1 MSYDGIA
8 DFWYKSFKDFEYAYE
23 DEFYIE
29 VVKKD
34 EEYLF
39 DMSSLAV
46 TAGVEQIVI
55 EEGKVVDEMAKGE
68 TGARPGSCKAD
79 F

>member
-8 DFWYKSFKDFEYAYE
+8 DFWYKSFEDFEKAYK
-23 DEFYIE
+23 DEYYDN

-39 DMSSLAV
+39 DMTSVTV
-46 TAGVEQIVI
+46 TAGIERAVI
-55 EEGKVVDEMAKGE
+55 EDGKVVGQEGR
-68 TGARPGSCKAD
+68 GVNV
-79 F
+79 